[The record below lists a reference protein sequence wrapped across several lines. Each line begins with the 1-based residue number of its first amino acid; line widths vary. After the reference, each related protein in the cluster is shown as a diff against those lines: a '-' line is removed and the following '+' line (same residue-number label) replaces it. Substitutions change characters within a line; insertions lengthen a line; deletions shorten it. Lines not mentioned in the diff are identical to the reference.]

1 MELTSLRNSCKQ
13 RHPEMGQLH
22 LFFSFLCRHYLAD
35 SLSLTNNYSL
45 HHVKFRETV
54 AHFRQHSTSFF
65 LTMRATSLLASF
77 LRRNFGT
84 RFLNREN
91 NWDCGN
97 SIFPENSL
105 SIAQIF
111 KIELSCK
118 RSLNYLSE
126 VVDI

>member
-1 MELTSLRNSCKQ
+1 
-13 RHPEMGQLH
+13 MGQLH
-22 LFFSFLCRHYLAD
+22 LFFSFFCRHYLAD

-97 SIFPENSL
+97 SILQENWL
-105 SIAQIF
+105 SIAF
-111 KIELSCK
+111 NSRC
-118 RSLNYLSE
+118 
-126 VVDI
+126 